1 MKYCYIHQ
9 YLYREIMRQMLRIE
23 LSEDEENLL
32 KSAINGIYGPNTN
45 GVLDKNNFVNF
56 LSRSKK
62 NKLIF

>member
-1 MKYCYIHQ
+1 
-9 YLYREIMRQMLRIE
+9 MLRIE

-45 GVLDKNNFVNF
+45 GVLNKNNFVNF

-62 NKLIF
+62 YKYYYEITIL